1 MSRSWIILLLL
12 IGATAAFFALR
23 TRPLDPASAS
33 IDELIAALQQE
44 DAEQQA
50 AAVLE
55 LGRRG
60 APAVE
65 PLATLLRRDVG
76 KGPGQRSANVASD
89 DPRGLA
95 VDALLLIGEPAVPA
109 LIDALAIPEHLE
121 RSLAAVGL
129 TKIKIDPKYVPR
141 LMKLVSS
148 ENGMIAGTAAHF
160 VMGIEPQGPQAIE
173 ELLNAEGADARR
185 LVTRAVRALASAE
198 PGGIDRVVQYLEHG
212 RAEVRRAVLEII
224 SLETL
229 RPDQARAIVPLL
241 SDPAESVRTWAATVL
256 QPVAGALRPELE
268 AVLGSSDEAGRI
280 AAAGLLGNT
289 GVAADSTTSLLLS
302 LLEEPSLSLRT
313 AAALALQRSGHTS
326 SPLVEPL
333 LDALRVGS
341 LELQRQA
348 AAALGGTGPAG
359 ARAAGALIDAI
370 DAEDEELARFA
381 IQSLGRLL
389 PHDAAIREV
398 LEKLALEDETRP
410 VRAKAAVEALGPHGP
425 GATSDD

>member
-1 MSRSWIILLLL
+1 MSRSWIFLLLL
-12 IGATAAFFALR
+12 IGATVAFFALR
-23 TRPLDPASAS
+23 PRPFDPASAS
-33 IDELIAALQQE
+33 IDELIAVLQE
-44 DAEQQA
+44 PEEEQRA

-65 PLATLLRRDVG
+65 ALATLLRRDVG

-121 RSLAAVGL
+121 RSLAALAL

-141 LMKLVSS
+141 LMELVSA

-160 VMGIEPQGPQAIE
+160 VMGIDPAGPQAIE
-173 ELLNAEGADARR
+173 VLLSTEGEDARR

-198 PGGIDRVVQYLEHG
+198 PGGVDRVMPYLEHG
-212 RAEVRRAVLEII
+212 RPEVRRAVLEVI

-241 SDPAESVRTWAATVL
+241 SDPDESVRTWASTVL
-256 QPVAGALRPELE
+256 QPVAGPLRPSLE
-268 AVLGSSDEAGRI
+268 GVLRSGDDAGRI

-289 GVAADSTTSLLLS
+289 GVASDSTTNLLLS

-313 AAALALQRSGHTS
+313 AAALALQRSGHAS
-326 SPLVEPL
+326 GPLVDPL
-333 LDALRVGS
+333 VSALQVGS

-348 AAALGGTGPAG
+348 AAALGATGPAG
-359 ARAAGALIDAI
+359 ARAAGALINAI
-370 DAEDEELARFA
+370 DAEDDELARFA
-381 IQSLGRLL
+381 IESLGRLL
-389 PHDAAIREV
+389 PHEATIRDV
-398 LEKLALEDETRP
+398 LEALALEDETRP
-410 VRAKAAVEALGPHGP
+410 VRAKAAVEALSPHGP
-425 GATSDD
+425 GDSSDD